1 MSETKYMTLRY
12 KNIITEFII
21 IDSIK
26 ELSSNSA
33 AIGRS
38 YLSVLL
44 GVFDD
49 VMQLL
54 SSGNNTDDMVY
65 LDLDKV
71 DHSLS
76 KRNTF

>member
-1 MSETKYMTLRY
+1 MGL
-12 KNIITEFII
+12 
-21 IDSIK
+21 
-26 ELSSNSA
+26 A
-33 AIGRS
+33 GRS

-49 VMQLL
+49 IMQLL